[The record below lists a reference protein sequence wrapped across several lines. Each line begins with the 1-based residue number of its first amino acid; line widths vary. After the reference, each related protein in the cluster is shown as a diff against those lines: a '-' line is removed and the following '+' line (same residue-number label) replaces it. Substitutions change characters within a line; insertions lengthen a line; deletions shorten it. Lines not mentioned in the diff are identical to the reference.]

1 MPKQFLI
8 DTEKTAFFAVF
19 LFFCCFYFPWFAL
32 EGPVVEITDNLDGE
46 IVVNHIIGQIY
57 QGAKLSSQLA
67 LNGEVPVWALSRIM
81 HPLSGL
87 YALFDARIAYALT
100 DVAVRCFGF
109 IGVYLLSTRAGS
121 SPSVASLLGLS
132 FATSISSTIFLLSV
146 AGIPLILWSLL
157 EASKASGYRFILLL
171 FNLIFIGSNVSFAL
185 AGVFLLVLALP
196 IIIYGCNEKPSNRLL
211 FAFTCLIFGIA
222 LGNSNL
228 FYAQLFSDVTWH
240 RSDFDRFTPPNYS
253 LIYEL
258 AKTTKLI
265 IDTNPWYHA
274 TYELSI
280 AVVAL
285 VSFIVFFKNA
295 RQKNILF
302 FVFLLCLILLIFI
315 FAHTPLSDP
324 LRQMSPL
331 FRTFQW
337 DRFYFLYSSIIFF
350 ALIFLFHAVKPSRF
364 QSTLLTG
371 FVFAQ
376 LLFNL
381 FQNPHLKEPARIIL
395 GKTPQPTFDEYY
407 KRKEYAAI
415 KNVIGA
421 SPVLSVGI
429 DPMIAPMNGIPSI
442 DGYYVLYPLSFK
454 RAFREVIAES
464 MAAAGKA
471 DYYDKWGS
479 RVYAFYPDGNPNLI
493 NYCAAYKL
501 GARYVIS
508 KETISEP
515 TLLEARITP
524 HTKANYVYQILAT
537 KCPS

>member
-8 DTEKTAFFAVF
+8 DIEKTTFIVVF
-19 LFFCCFYFPWFAL
+19 LFFCCFYFSWFAL
-32 EGPVVEITDNLDGE
+32 EGPVVEIFDNLDGE
-46 IVVNHIIGQIY
+46 VVVNYIIGQIY
-57 QGAKLSSQLA
+57 QEAKLSRQLA
-67 LNGEVPVWALSRIM
+67 LNGEIPVWALSRIM
-81 HPLSGL
+81 QPLSVL
-87 YALFDARIAYALT
+87 YALFDAQIAFALT
-100 DVAVRCFGF
+100 DIAVRCFGF
-109 IGVYLLSTRAGS
+109 IGVYLLATRVGS
-121 SPSVASLLGLS
+121 SPTVASLLGLS
-132 FATSISSTIFLLSV
+132 FATSISCTIFLLSV

-171 FNLIFIGSNVSFAL
+171 FCLIFLGSNVSFAL
-185 AGVFLLVLALP
+185 SGVFLLVVALP

-211 FAFTCLIFGIA
+211 VGFTCLIFGIA
-222 LGNSNL
+222 LGNANL
-228 FYAQLFSDVTWH
+228 FYAQFFSDVTWH
-240 RSDFDRFTPPNYS
+240 RSDFASFTQPNFS

-258 AKTTKLI
+258 AKIIKLMI
-265 IDTNPWYHA
+265 FTNTWYHA

-280 AVVAL
+280 AVIAL
-285 VSFIVFFKNA
+285 VGFIIFFKNA
-295 RQKNILF
+295 RQKNIIF
-302 FVFLLCLILLIFI
+302 FVFLLCSILLVYI
-315 FAHTPLSDP
+315 FAQTPLSEP

-337 DRFYFLYSSIIFF
+337 DRFYFLYSSIVFL
-350 ALIFLFHAVKPSRF
+350 ALIFLFNAVESSRF
-364 QSTLLTG
+364 QSNLLTG
-371 FVFAQ
+371 FIFVQ
-376 LLFNL
+376 LLFN
-381 FQNPHLKEPARIIL
+381 FIQIPHLKEPARIIL
-395 GKTPQPTFDEYY
+395 GKNPLPTFDEYY

-415 KNVIGA
+415 KNVVGA

-442 DGYYVLYPLSFK
+442 DGYYVLYPLSYK
-454 RAFREVIAES
+454 RAFREVISES

-479 RVYAFYPDGNPNLI
+479 RVYAFYQDGNPDII

-515 TLLEARITP
+515 TLFEARITP
-524 HTKANYVYQILAT
+524 PTKAIYLYRILAT